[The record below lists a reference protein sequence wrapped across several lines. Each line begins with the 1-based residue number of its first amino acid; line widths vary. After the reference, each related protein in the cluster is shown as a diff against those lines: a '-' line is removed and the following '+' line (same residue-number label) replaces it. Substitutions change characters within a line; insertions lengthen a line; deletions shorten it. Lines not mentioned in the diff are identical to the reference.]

1 MKRRPGMNR
10 TLVVGLIVAAAAVSR
25 DARASGH
32 GPVFGLATP
41 TLGRGAFSLD
51 FAVMGR
57 SGDSPMAMLRPM
69 LGYGVTEDLQFSVSV
84 PMPLYTEQ
92 GANPTRMMGMMP
104 AEPDVELLVGY
115 RFHRTSPK
123 VGARFESTAYGGFD
137 YPTDDL
143 RAGTRTAPG
152 LVGALATGYASRTV
166 YAWVGGL
173 YRRYMTPTGETADHL
188 GDLTMYSAVLGYRP
202 PPFRRDYPH
211 PDWRIFV
218 EVVGEHRA
226 RDVIASTPVLD
237 SGGHQIFVG
246 PTLLG
251 LYGSWGI
258 SGGPVFRVYENLNGT
273 QRNDKVRLV
282 ANFTYWF

>member
-1 MKRRPGMNR
+1 MNR
-10 TLVVGLIVAAAAVSR
+10 TLVIGLFAAASACSV
-25 DARASGH
+25 DTWASGH

-57 SGDSPMAMLRPM
+57 SGDSPMAMMRPM

-84 PMPLYTEQ
+84 PMPLYRQQ
-92 GANPTRMMGMMP
+92 GASPDRMMAMMP

-115 RFHRTSPK
+115 RFHRTSRK

-137 YPTDDL
+137 YPTDDV
-143 RAGTRTAPG
+143 RAGVRTAPG
-152 LVGALATGYASRTV
+152 LYGALVTGYASRTI

-173 YRRYMTPTGETADHL
+173 YRRYMSPTGETADHP
-188 GDLTMYSAVLGYRP
+188 GDLAMYSVVFGYRP
-202 PPFRRDYPH
+202 LPFRKDYPH

-226 RDVIASTPVLD
+226 RDRIAGTAVPD

-258 SGGPVFRVYENLNGT
+258 SGGPVFRVYENLNGS
-273 QRNDKVRLV
+273 QPKDRVRLV

>member
-1 MKRRPGMNR
+1 MRPV
-10 TLVVGLIVAAAAVSR
+10 LFLGLIVAAATSDERAL
-25 DARASGH
+25 ASGH

-57 SGDSPMAMLRPM
+57 AGDTSAAMMRPM
-69 LGYGVTEDLQFSVSV
+69 LGYGITEDLQVSVSL
-84 PMPLYTEQ
+84 PMPLYTPQ
-92 GANPTRMMGMMP
+92 DAQPVRMMAMMP
-104 AEPDVELLVGY
+104 AEPDVELLMGY
-115 RFHRTSPK
+115 RFHRRTPG
-123 VGARFESTAYGGFD
+123 VGSRFESTAYVGFD
-137 YPTDDL
+137 YPTDDV
-143 RAGTRTAPG
+143 RGGAYTAPG
-152 LVGALATGYASRTV
+152 MYGALVTGYASRTI
-166 YAWVGGL
+166 YAWVGAL
-173 YRRYMTPTGETADHL
+173 YRRYMSPAGEGADRT
-188 GDLTMYSAVLGYRP
+188 GDLAMYSLVLGYRP
-202 PPFRRDYPH
+202 ALFRRDYPH

-226 RDVIASTPVLD
+226 RDRIGSQPGVD

-258 SGGPVFRVYENLNGT
+258 SGGPLFRVYENLNGA
-273 QRNDKVRLV
+273 QPKDRVRLV